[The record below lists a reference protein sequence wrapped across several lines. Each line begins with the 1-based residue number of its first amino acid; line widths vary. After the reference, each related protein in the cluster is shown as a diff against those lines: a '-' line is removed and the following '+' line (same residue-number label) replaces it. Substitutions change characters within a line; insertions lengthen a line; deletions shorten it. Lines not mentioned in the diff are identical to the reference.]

1 MSPSTI
7 VLAIYIIV
15 LAPAMLLGFGFAR
28 RKMFVPAHKFVMT
41 GITLANWVLIGGL
54 MIGSYA
60 QGVAPFIPQ
69 ELNEISKLLPTI
81 HLITGGIAQLLATYL
96 VILMWTERTA
106 LEKLVPFRIKKI
118 KTPMRLTLALWLT
131 TIVLG
136 VGIYFVWN
144 PGGIAGDTGTPV
156 STEEA
161 PESTEAA
168 PEGTDAAPES
178 TEAPETSTTEEA
190 ASSGADPYGAAAPAS
205 TEAAEPAATEAV
217 EPESTEESGS

>member
-1 MSPSTI
+1 
-7 VLAIYIIV
+7 
-15 LAPAMLLGFGFAR
+15 MLLGFGFAR

-41 GITLANWVLIGGL
+41 GVTLANWVLIGAV
-54 MIGSYA
+54 MIGSYSTN
-60 QGVAPFIPQ
+60 VAPGIPTY
-69 ELNEISKLLPTI
+69 LSDIRNLLPTI
-81 HLITGGIAQLLATYL
+81 HLLTGGIAQVLATYL

-131 TIVLG
+131 SIVLG
-136 VGIYFVWN
+136 IGIYFVWN
-144 PGGIAGDTGTPV
+144 PGGIAGDTSTPV

-168 PEGTDAAPES
+168 PESTEAAAETAPAS
-178 TEAPETSTTEEA
+178 TEAPDPAATEES

-205 TEAAEPAATEAV
+205 TEAPDPA
-217 EPESTEESGS
+217 STEEAGG